1 MLNNDRITKVT
12 ALMMFLS
19 YMDCMC
25 DVAIIR
31 KVVFTTAMEFD
42 ATIDITIGF
51 SEVSGL
57 IIVNAYVPLHI
68 HTAHC

>member
-12 ALMMFLS
+12 AHTMCLS

-31 KVVFTTAMEFD
+31 KAVFTTAMEFD
-42 ATIDITIGF
+42 GTIDITIGF

-57 IIVNAYVPLHI
+57 VIVNAYVPLHI
-68 HTAHC
+68 HTARC